1 MSKILLKDALLVTH
15 DRIIRNDLLIE
26 GNIIAKIG
34 NNLSDSE
41 AKVLDCHEQIV
52 FPGLIDE
59 HVHFREP
66 GMTQKATIYS
76 ESRAAVLGGVTSFLD
91 MPNNNPSTTTM
102 DLVNAKKDIARR
114 DSVANFGFYLGA
126 TDDNLE
132 EIKKAPVNEIAGIK
146 VFMGSSTGNLL
157 VDDYEKL
164 TKIFE
169 NARTIIALHCEDTK
183 TILANEKIAKNTY
196 GDNVPFSMHG
206 IIRSRDCCIKSTA
219 LAIQIAK
226 ETGAR
231 IHLMHLST
239 YQEVAMLKDLM
250 YGNVKTRQISGE
262 ACIPHLYFSE
272 SFYAQKGP
280 FLKCN
285 PAVKTEK
292 DRLALVQALES
303 GVITTVGTDHAP
315 HELSA
320 KGNQYFKCAS
330 GLPSVQFSLLA
341 LLDLWKRK
349 EITLETI
356 AKVTS
361 TIVAERFRIKN
372 RGRIAEGYAA
382 DLAIVNPT
390 QRTLVTKDLIAS
402 SCKWSPFENHS
413 FSSAVVHTIV
423 NGNLVVENGK
433 LVSEEKGQALEFDRE

>member
-157 VDDYEKL
+157 VEDYEKL

-169 NARTIIALHCEDTK
+169 SSRTIIALHCEDTK

-320 KGNQYFKCAS
+320 KGNQYFKSAS

-361 TIVAERFRIKN
+361 TNVAERFRIKN

-402 SCKWSPFENHS
+402 SCKWSPFENHI

>member
-157 VDDYEKL
+157 VEDYEKL

-169 NARTIIALHCEDTK
+169 SSRTIIALHCEDTK

-361 TIVAERFRIKN
+361 TNVAERFRIKN
-372 RGRIAEGYAA
+372 RGRIEEGYAA

-402 SCKWSPFENHS
+402 SCKWSPFENHI

>member
-102 DLVNAKKDIARR
+102 ELLNAKKNIARR

-157 VDDYEKL
+157 VEDYEKL

-169 NARTIIALHCEDTK
+169 SSRTIIALHCEDTK

-361 TIVAERFRIKN
+361 TNVAERFRIKN

-402 SCKWSPFENHS
+402 SCKWSPFENHI

>member
-102 DLVNAKKDIARR
+102 ELLNAKKNIARR

-157 VDDYEKL
+157 VEDYEKL

-169 NARTIIALHCEDTK
+169 SSRTIIALHCEDTK

-330 GLPSVQFSLLA
+330 SVQFSLLA

-361 TIVAERFRIKN
+361 TNVAERFRIKN

-402 SCKWSPFENHS
+402 SCKWSPFENHI